1 MKQQFNL
8 AEAQK
13 RLGVEFKQPNLIKQ
27 AFTHSSFANEH
38 HTKSNERLEFLGDS
52 VLGFIVT
59 DKIYS
64 CVNLPE
70 GELSKLRSLLV
81 SVDPLSEVIDKL
93 NLDELMLKGVG
104 ESKAHATSKAMKCD
118 LFEAIV
124 GAIYLDVGLGA
135 AREFVLSHLGK
146 KMAELKTRDNF
157 EDSKT
162 QLQERFVR
170 EKVVYNTKKTGED
183 HSPVYVSN
191 VLIGG
196 VVCGHGEAGNKRTA
210 EMMAASEALKKVTKV

>member
-1 MKQQFNL
+1 M
-8 AEAQK
+8 
-13 RLGVEFKQPNLIKQ
+13 RIVEHRIQEI
-27 AFTHSSFANEH
+27 
-38 HTKSNERLEFLGDS
+38 
-52 VLGFIVT
+52 
-59 DKIYS
+59 
-64 CVNLPE
+64 
-70 GELSKLRSLLV
+70 LLV
-81 SVDPLSEVIDKL
+81 EGRHIGKRCVAVVNILVA
-93 NLDELMLKGVG
+93 VV
-104 ESKAHATSKAMKCD
+104 
-118 LFEAIV
+118 EAIV
-124 GAIYLDVGLGA
+124 GAIYLDAGLVA